1 MPDHE
6 RRIHGISVMRNAT
19 GRGNRRE
26 EEEEKKKKKAGD
38 TNKAEDRKNSLGE
51 VRSGIWKHKK
61 E

>member
-1 MPDHE
+1 ME
-6 RRIHGISVMRNAT
+6 TGGKRR
-19 GRGNRRE
+19 RR
-26 EEEEKKKKKAGD
+26 KKKKKAGD

>member
-26 EEEEKKKKKAGD
+26 EEEEKKKKKKQGTLTKLKTEKTALV
-38 TNKAEDRKNSLGE
+38 K
-51 VRSGIWKHKK
+51 
-61 E
+61 